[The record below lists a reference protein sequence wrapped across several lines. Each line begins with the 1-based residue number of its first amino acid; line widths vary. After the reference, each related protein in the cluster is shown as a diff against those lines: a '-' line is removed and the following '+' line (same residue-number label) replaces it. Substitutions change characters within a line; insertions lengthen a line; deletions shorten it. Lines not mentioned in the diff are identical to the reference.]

1 MNKKLEREREVKGKL
16 TESGD
21 VVCTACNLLLLLHQ
35 YLSLSLSLS
44 LSSFYLSIAAT
55 SFKMEDF
62 PTRKHMIK
70 VLLLQKKLIKKCY

>member
-35 YLSLSLSLS
+35 SLSLS